1 MEGRVESEADV
12 AASPARPVAARV
24 QGTGRKVLFSAMKNE
39 APFLLEWVAYHKAIG
54 FDDIVICSNPSNDGT
69 EELLAALAAVG
80 EITHLQATV
89 PTGASPQYMATQ
101 AFEREVGFRDGDWYL
116 WLDADEF
123 LNVHV
128 GDRSVGALI
137 DAMGDKQIALI
148 NWRIFGSSGHK
159 AFPGRFISEDFTG
172 AAAKDLSLNYQLKAI
187 FRFSRAVRG
196 FAQHG
201 IHRPKIARNSGLLP
215 EQVLAGSGRTISTE
229 FKVQR
234 RWLNGD
240 DIVRSSRVEAS
251 EFGWALAQI
260 NHYIVRTGDYF
271 ALKSVRGRGYMPR
284 QKVTTNN
291 RHTPEFFRT
300 FDRNEAE
307 DRSILHWQDA
317 VTALIARFMSQQN
330 IANAVY
336 AAEQK
341 TKVELAAAL
350 ARLSEPAAPRK
361 VVTPANPLPVRRKL
375 AEGETPRRV
384 LFCAMKN
391 EAPFL
396 LEWIA
401 YHKAIGFDDIVICS
415 NPSND
420 GTEELLTALAAAGEI
435 KHLRAVVKNSSPQ
448 YTATKTFERDV
459 GFRDG
464 DWYLWLDAD
473 EFLNV
478 HVGDRSVGALI
489 DAMGEKQV
497 ALINWRIF
505 GTSGHK
511 GFPGRFIASDFV
523 GAADSSFLG
532 NRSIKT
538 LFRCSPSIRGFAR
551 LSSHRP
557 RLTRTKHLQI
567 DDVLAGNGRSAT
579 PGNNIHT
586 RWLNG
591 EDLVRVSRV
600 GAEDFGWEVAQINHY
615 ILRTK
620 DFFHLKNLRGRSFV
634 SRQKLKTNTRH
645 TPEFFAQHDRNEAED
660 RTILHWQ
667 DQVSA
672 EMARLLANSG
682 IADAKAEA
690 DALTERALAAVNS
703 SEHGDDMTDLS
714 AGDDA
719 SGSEI
724 PAPPERDVDRAEV
737 PSILDLAQSFG
748 EATRQLLIEQYAAA
762 STILEYGSGSSTVHA
777 ALANRKVISVES
789 DKVWAGLMIEY
800 LTELGSKA
808 IIHHVNIGATGLWG
822 MPKKRRHSN
831 LFSNYP
837 LSVWDRDDLGVPD
850 LVLIDGRFRKACL
863 VAVML
868 RATRPTTVLFD
879 DYAHRRFYHDV
890 EKLAAKEEVVGRMAR
905 FTVTPGPIPP
915 EMLTQVISWFSDPR

>member
-12 AASPARPVAARV
+12 AASPAKPLAGRR

-69 EELLAALAAVG
+69 EEVLAALAAAG

-172 AAAKDLSLNYQLKAI
+172 AADPSFDRNAALKAI
-187 FRFSRAVRG
+187 FRYSKAIRG
-196 FAQHG
+196 FARHG
-201 IHRPKIARNSGLLP
+201 IHRPLIAKNGDLRF
-215 EQVLAGSGRTISTE
+215 EDVLVGSGKTASPGGRAH
-229 FKVQR
+229 R
-234 RWLNGD
+234 RWLNGR
-240 DIVRSSRVEAS
+240 DIVHTSRVYRDEA
-251 EFGWALAQI
+251 GWALAQV
-260 NHYIVRTGDYF
+260 NHYIVRTKDFF
-271 ALKSVRGRGYMPR
+271 ALKRLRGRGYMPR
-284 QKVTTNN
+284 AKTDVNN
-291 RHTPEFFRT
+291 RH
-300 FDRNEAE
+300 
-307 DRSILHWQDA
+307 
-317 VTALIARFMSQQN
+317 
-330 IANAVY
+330 
-336 AAEQK
+336 
-341 TKVELAAAL
+341 
-350 ARLSEPAAPRK
+350 
-361 VVTPANPLPVRRKL
+361 
-375 AEGETPRRV
+375 
-384 LFCAMKN
+384 
-391 EAPFL
+391 
-396 LEWIA
+396 
-401 YHKAIGFDDIVICS
+401 
-415 NPSND
+415 ND
-420 GTEELLTALAAAGEI
+420 
-435 KHLRAVVKNSSPQ
+435 
-448 YTATKTFERDV
+448 
-459 GFRDG
+459 
-464 DWYLWLDAD
+464 
-473 EFLNV
+473 
-478 HVGDRSVGALI
+478 
-489 DAMGEKQV
+489 
-497 ALINWRIF
+497 
-505 GTSGHK
+505 
-511 GFPGRFIASDFV
+511 
-523 GAADSSFLG
+523 
-532 NRSIKT
+532 
-538 LFRCSPSIRGFAR
+538 
-551 LSSHRP
+551 
-557 RLTRTKHLQI
+557 
-567 DDVLAGNGRSAT
+567 
-579 PGNNIHT
+579 
-586 RWLNG
+586 
-591 EDLVRVSRV
+591 
-600 GAEDFGWEVAQINHY
+600 
-615 ILRTK
+615 
-620 DFFHLKNLRGRSFV
+620 
-634 SRQKLKTNTRH
+634 
-645 TPEFFAQHDRNEAED
+645 EFFAQHDRNEAED

-714 AGDDA
+714 AADDA

-777 ALANRKVISVES
+777 ALTNRKVISVES
-789 DKVWAGLMIEY
+789 DKVWAGLMTEY

-822 MPKKRRHSN
+822 MPKRRRHSN

-905 FTVTPGPIPP
+905 FTVTPGQIPP
-915 EMLTQVISWFSDPR
+915 EMLTQVIGWFSDPR